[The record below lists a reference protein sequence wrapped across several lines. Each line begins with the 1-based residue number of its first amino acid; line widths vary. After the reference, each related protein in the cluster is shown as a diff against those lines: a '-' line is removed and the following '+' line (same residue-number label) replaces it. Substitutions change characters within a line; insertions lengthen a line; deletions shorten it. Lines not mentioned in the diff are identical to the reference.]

1 MRKEWDVMEGNTR
14 KMTIM
19 MMLNDFTDTESKV
32 NWKGVSLVKMVKVS
46 WFDEI
51 VCVQCFLNLQS
62 FIVQSQ
68 RWHIII
74 FKKLLWLTVDYL
86 HIEET
91 QSCITIHQSFLQT
104 PEETLFSRQMLHCV
118 HQRVAKSVT

>member
-1 MRKEWDVMEGNTR
+1 MRKERDVMEGNTR

-104 PEETLFSRQMLHCV
+104 PEEMLFSRQMLHCV